1 MYESGREQRIGSA
14 LRRMA
19 EDLVKE
25 RRRVIELR
33 RENRRLRADLER
45 LKKAQA
51 PTDVAAELEFQA
63 HDPKRAT

>member
-1 MYESGREQRIGSA
+1 VYDSGKEQRIGSA

-25 RRRVIELR
+25 RRRVVELR

-45 LKKAQA
+45 LQNALA
-51 PTDVAAELEFQA
+51 GASPIPEDVAGPAR
-63 HDPKRAT
+63 HDDAG